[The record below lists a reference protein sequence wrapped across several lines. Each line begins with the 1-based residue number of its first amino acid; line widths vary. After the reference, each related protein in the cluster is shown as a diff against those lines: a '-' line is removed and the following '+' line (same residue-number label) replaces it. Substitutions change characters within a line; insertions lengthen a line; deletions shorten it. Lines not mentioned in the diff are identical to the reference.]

1 MFVKNLFMT
10 TVKFT
15 IKKTPNSSGLHSII
29 IVIVKDRKNS
39 SLSIGRYCKFEEW
52 SFEAER
58 LKVRAKDYKTI
69 NAFIDKYSRI
79 AKNIIDDYE
88 LKSIPYTINN
98 IFSDIKKQNNNK
110 TESFI
115 GFYKKY
121 LFELKG
127 TNQLGTLNSYK
138 DALKQLQ
145 NSFGNYD
152 FQFHEITP
160 DFLSKLESIYR
171 KKGNNTTT
179 IGIRMRSYR
188 AVFNIAISRGV
199 TNETIYPFKKYKI
212 PKPTSENKKEYLS
225 EEEIRS
231 LEDFAPKNKSEELA
245 KDMFLLSYY
254 CRGINFIDLLKLKQN
269 NITEGRL
276 SYIRTKTG
284 AFLDFE
290 LIPQAKLLLEKY
302 ISLSKTKHLLPFVNY
317 DNVLEEYYKN
327 RTKKIL
333 TPINK
338 TFRED
343 ILPSLKIE
351 KKITYYCARHS
362 FATKLKFRNF
372 SIDFISQTLG
382 HRDIKSTISYLN
394 KLPSPK
400 LDKMVSAVFKD

>member
-1 MFVKNLFMT
+1 MREK
-10 TVKFT
+10 
-15 IKKTPNSSGLHSII
+15 SG
-29 IVIVKDRKNS
+29 V
-39 SLSIGRYCKFEEW
+39 
-52 SFEAER
+52 
-58 LKVRAKDYKTI
+58 
-69 NAFIDKYSRI
+69 
-79 AKNIIDDYE
+79 
-88 LKSIPYTINN
+88 
-98 IFSDIKKQNNNK
+98 
-110 TESFI
+110 
-115 GFYKKY
+115 
-121 LFELKG
+121 
-127 TNQLGTLNSYK
+127 
-138 DALKQLQ
+138 
-145 NSFGNYD
+145 
-152 FQFHEITP
+152 
-160 DFLSKLESIYR
+160 
-171 KKGNNTTT
+171 
-179 IGIRMRSYR
+179 
-188 AVFNIAISRGV
+188 
-199 TNETIYPFKKYKI
+199 
-212 PKPTSENKKEYLS
+212 
-225 EEEIRS
+225 
-231 LEDFAPKNKSEELA
+231 EELA

-400 LDKMVSAVFKD
+400 LDKMVSDIFKD

>member
-1 MFVKNLFMT
+1 MT

-15 IKKTPNSSGLHSII
+15 IKKSPNSNGLHSII

-39 SLSIGRYCKFEEW
+39 SLSIGKYCKYEEW

-58 LKVRAKDYKTI
+58 LKVRAKDYKII
-69 NAFIDKYSRI
+69 NAFIDKYSNL
-79 AKNIIDDYE
+79 AKGIIDDYE
-88 LKSIPYTINN
+88 LKSIPYSINS
-98 IFSDIKKQNNNK
+98 IFVNIKKQNNNRA
-110 TESFI
+110 ESFI
-115 GFYKKY
+115 SFYQKY
-121 LFELKG
+121 LAELKG

-145 NSFGNYD
+145 NSSGNSD
-152 FQFHEITP
+152 IQFHEITP
-160 DFLSKLESIYR
+160 DFLSKLESIFR

-188 AVFNIAISRGV
+188 AIFNTAISRGV
-199 TNETIYPFKKYKI
+199 INETFYPFKKYKI
-212 PKPTSENKKEYLS
+212 PKPTLENKKEYLS
-225 EEEIRS
+225 EEEIKS

-254 CRGINFIDLLKLKQN
+254 CRGINFVDLLKLKKSN
-269 NITEGRL
+269 LTDGRL

-290 LIPQAKLLLEKY
+290 LIPQAKALLEKY
-302 ISLSKTKHLLPFVNY
+302 IALSRTLHLLPFVNY
-317 DNVLEEYYKN
+317 DNVAEEYYKN

-343 ILPSLKIE
+343 ILPFLEIE
-351 KKITYYCARHS
+351 KRITYYCARHS
-362 FATKLKFRNF
+362 FATKLKFRN
-372 SIDFISQTLG
+372 L
-382 HRDIKSTISYLN
+382 
-394 KLPSPK
+394 
-400 LDKMVSAVFKD
+400 VSGLLF

>member
-1 MFVKNLFMT
+1 MFVKNKIMAT
-10 TVKFT
+10 IKFT
-15 IKKTPNSSGLHSII
+15 IKKSPNSNGLHSII

-39 SLSIGRYCKFEEW
+39 SLSIGKYCKYEEW

-58 LKVRAKDYKTI
+58 LKVKAKDYKII
-69 NAFIDKYSRI
+69 NAFIEKYSTI
-79 AKNIIDDYE
+79 VKNIIDDYE
-88 LKSIPYTINN
+88 LKSIPYTINTV
-98 IFSDIKKQNNNK
+98 FADIKKQNNSK

-115 GFYKKY
+115 SFYQKY
-121 LFELKG
+121 LNELRG

-145 NSFGNYD
+145 NVFGNYD
-152 FQFHEITP
+152 IQFHEITP
-160 DFLSKLESIYR
+160 DFLSKLESDFR
-171 KKGNNTTT
+171 KKGNNATT

-188 AVFNIAISRGV
+188 AIFNNAISRGV
-199 TNETIYPFKKYKI
+199 VNESFYPFKKYKI

-225 EEEIRS
+225 EEEIIS
-231 LEDFAPKNKSEELA
+231 LENFVPRNKSEELA

-254 CRGINFIDLLKLKQN
+254 CRGINFIDLVKLKRN
-269 NITEGRL
+269 NLTDVRL

-290 LIPQAKLLLEKY
+290 LIPQAKILIEKY
-302 ISLSKTKHLLPFVNY
+302 TLFSKTIHILPFVNY
-317 DNVLEEYYKN
+317 DNVEEEYYKN

-333 TPINK
+333 TPINR

-343 ILPSLKIE
+343 ILPFLEIE

-400 LDKMVSAVFKD
+400 LDKLVSDIFIN